1 MGAFLEKPKTEKYNE
16 SKSGAG
22 LRYGLSSMQGWRIEM
37 EDAHSAVIG
46 LPEIGDNV
54 SWFAVFDGHAG
65 SRVSAHC
72 STHLLECIMATDE
85 FRDSLKKEH
94 VLSEEELMDKVKSG
108 ILSGFLELDEKLRK
122 IPEVANGEDKS
133 GTTAVAALITEKY
146 VIFSN
151 CGDSRGVLSSR
162 AEGGVSKPALCTLD
176 HKPSNP
182 PERERIMNAGGNVM
196 IQRVN
201 GSLAVSRA
209 LGDFEYKNVEGKSP
223 TEQLVSP
230 EPEFYV
236 KSRDKESDEF
246 LVLACDGVWDV
257 MTNEDICS
265 FISDRMRVTDD
276 LEAIANEVIDT
287 CLHKGSRDNMSIIII
302 AFPAAPKIDSESKR
316 KDEELD
322 RLLGQKVEEIVKEN
336 ENDIEFPRVFQRLV
350 DEDIP
355 NLPTGGEL
363 FSKKLLIEEAYNKL
377 CPDKAD
383 TAAGEAYPNALAT
396 LLFANANRSSGSASS
411 TSSSSSG
418 NGATATA
425 AAATTTAAAAS
436 SSSSATESSPSSDSQ
451 ES

>member
-37 EDAHSAVIG
+37 EDAHTAVIG
-46 LPEIGDNV
+46 LPDVSDNM

-72 STHLLECIMATDE
+72 SGHLLDCIMSQDAFKE
-85 FRDSLKKEH
+85 SLKKEH
-94 VLSEEELMDKVKSG
+94 SLSEEELMDKVKSG
-108 ILSGFLELDEKLRK
+108 ILSGFLTLDEKLRK

-133 GTTAVAALITEKY
+133 GTTAVCALITEKY

-151 CGDSRGVLSSR
+151 CGDSRGVLSVSDDASGSR
-162 AEGGVSKPALCTLD
+162 PALATLD
-176 HKPSNP
+176 HKPSNTV
-182 PERERIMNAGGNVM
+182 ERERIQNAGGNVM

-209 LGDFEYKNVEGKSP
+209 LGDFEYKNVEGKGP

-230 EPEFYV
+230 EPEFYI
-236 KSRDKESDEF
+236 KNRDAGADEF

-276 LEAIANEVIDT
+276 LETIANEVIDT

-302 AFPAAPKIDSESKR
+302 AFPAAPKVDQEAKR
-316 KDEELD
+316 KDEELN
-322 RLLGQKVEEIVKEN
+322 RLLKQKVEDLVKEN
-336 ENDIEFPRVFQRLV
+336 DNDIEFQKIFQRLC
-350 DEDIP
+350 DEEIQD
-355 NLPTGGEL
+355 LPTGGEL
-363 FSKKLLIEEAYNKL
+363 YSKKLLMEETYNKL
-377 CPDKAD
+377 CPDKVD
-383 TAAGEAYPNALAT
+383 STAKKES
-396 LLFANANRSSGSASS
+396 LLETMASIQ
-411 TSSSSSG
+411 
-418 NGATATA
+418 
-425 AAATTTAAAAS
+425 AS
-436 SSSSATESSPSSDSQ
+436 FSRDHIRAMAQKELEEERDQ
-451 ES
+451 L